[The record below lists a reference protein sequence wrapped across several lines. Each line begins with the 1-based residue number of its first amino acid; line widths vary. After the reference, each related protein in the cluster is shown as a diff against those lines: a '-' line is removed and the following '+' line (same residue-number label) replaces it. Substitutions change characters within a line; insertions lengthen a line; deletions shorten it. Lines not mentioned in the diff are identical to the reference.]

1 MLFNSADYAIFLPF
15 AVAAF
20 WLIPRRL
27 RLLWLLGMG
36 YLFYMHALPR
46 GAALLA
52 AVTVINYVAGLLMGR
67 RPLTR
72 KLVLFCALGM
82 DLGVLGFFKYADFVI
97 ESANSL
103 AGALGGSAR
112 FDALNIILPIGIS
125 FYTFYA
131 MAYLI
136 DCYRGRFEPVRRPDL
151 FAAHMAFFPQILAG
165 PIVRPGQ
172 LLPQLANL
180 PAFRRETFESG
191 IRLVVVGIVKKVLLA
206 DKLAVVAG
214 MGFSSAGELGMV
226 DAWVA
231 AVAFTFQIYF
241 DFSAYTDIAR
251 GSARL
256 FAIELPENFRLPYLA
271 ASPREFWRRWHITLS
286 TWFRDYLYI
295 PLGGSKGGRVG
306 KYRNL
311 MITMVLAGL
320 WHGAAW
326 TFVIWGAY
334 HGIILVANHI
344 LIDRRSE
351 ARGPAENE
359 TPLSSRALS
368 IAFTFVL
375 VVLGWVF
382 FRAESLSQAVL
393 MFSAMVRPVG
403 PGAVTAAMLGSP
415 VWWYVALLLAWH
427 AARQWVRRS
436 DAPRPALVRLGTYAA
451 LVVLTLG
458 VIYTTNFTGM
468 QEEGK
473 KPKPFIYFRF

>member
-1 MLFNSADYAIFLPF
+1 MLFNSAEYAIFLPF

-27 RLLWLLGMG
+27 RLLWLLGLG

-52 AVTVINYVAGLLMGR
+52 AVTVVNYAAGLLMGR
-67 RPLTR
+67 RPFVR
-72 KLVLFCALGM
+72 KVVLFGALGL

-97 ESANSL
+97 ASANSL

-136 DCYRGRFEPVRRPDL
+136 DCYRGRFAPIRRPDL

-206 DKLAVVAG
+206 DKLAVIAG
-214 MGFSSAGELGMV
+214 MGFANAGDLGMV
-226 DAWVA
+226 GAWIA

-271 ASPREFWRRWHITLS
+271 ASPREFWHRWHMTLS

-295 PLGGSKGGRVG
+295 PLGGSKGGHIG

-334 HGIILVANHI
+334 HGVILVANHI
-344 LIDRRSE
+344 LIDQ
-351 ARGPAENE
+351 RGEPKRPAGNE

-382 FRAESLSQAVL
+382 FRAENLSQAVL
-393 MFSAMVRPVG
+393 MFAAMVRPDG
-403 PGAVTAAMLGSP
+403 PGAVTAAALASP
-415 VWWYVALLLAWH
+415 VWWYAAMLLGWH
-427 AARQWVRRS
+427 AVRRLVQRS
-436 DAPRPALVRLGTYAA
+436 ASPRPALVRLGTYSA
-451 LVVLTLG
+451 LVVLILG
-458 VIYTTNFTGM
+458 VIYTTNFTGV
-468 QEEGK
+468 QEEGRN
-473 KPKPFIYFRF
+473 PKPFIYFRF

>member
-1 MLFNSADYAIFLPF
+1 MLFNSVDYAIFLPF

-27 RLLWLLGMG
+27 RLLWLLGLG
-36 YLFYMHALPR
+36 YLFYMHTLPR

-52 AVTVINYVAGLLMGR
+52 AVTVINYTAGLLMGR
-67 RPLTR
+67 RSAVR
-72 KLVLFCALGM
+72 KLVLFCALAL
-82 DLGVLGFFKYADFVI
+82 DLGVLGFFKYADFVL

-103 AGALGGSAR
+103 VGALDGSTR

-165 PIVRPGQ
+165 PIVRPDQ
-172 LLPQLANL
+172 LLPQLTNL

-214 MGFSSAGELGMV
+214 MGFSSAGDLGMV

-231 AVAFTFQIYF
+231 ALAFTFQIYF
-241 DFSAYTDIAR
+241 DFSGYTDIAR

-256 FAIELPENFRLPYLA
+256 FSIELPENFRLPYLA
-271 ASPREFWRRWHITLS
+271 DSPREFWRKWHITLS

-295 PLGGSKGGRVG
+295 PLGGSKGGRAG
-306 KYRNL
+306 TYRNL

-334 HGIILVANHI
+334 HGVILVANHI
-344 LIDRRSE
+344 LIDRRGRERPTVE
-351 ARGPAENE
+351 AER
-359 TPLSSRALS
+359 PLLLRAAS
-368 IAFTFVL
+368 IVFTFVL

-382 FRAESLSQAVL
+382 FRAESISQAML
-393 MFSAMVRPVG
+393 MFSAMVRPEG
-403 PGAVTAAMLGSP
+403 PGAVTAAALGSP
-415 VWWYVALLLAWH
+415 MWGYAALLLAWH
-427 AARQWVRRS
+427 AARQWVQRS
-436 DAPRPALVRLGTYAA
+436 GIPRPALVRLGTYSA
-451 LVVLTLG
+451 LVVLLLS
-458 VIYTTNFTGM
+458 VVYTTNFTGV

-473 KPKPFIYFRF
+473 APTPFIYFRF